1 MDYEFAT
8 RQLHIPHTYY
18 VFLAIIY
25 VFKCEDIY
33 YILNSIL
40 FNKYF

>member
-18 VFLAIIY
+18 VFLAIY
-25 VFKCEDIY
+25 VFKCEDKY

-40 FNKYF
+40 FNNYF